1 MTAVNSY
8 RRYAAEL
15 LGTALLVI
23 GGVGTAVLAPSVG
36 PVGIALAFGLT
47 LLVLAYGIGPIS
59 GAHVNPAV
67 TIGMTLSGRLPLAD
81 AVGYIVAQCLGGIG
95 GAAVVYS
102 IAENRAG
109 YHLSSDGLGA
119 NGWGAQSTGHYNATA
134 AAIVEVV
141 LTALLVFT
149 VLAATASTST
159 ATVAGIP
166 IGIALVVIHLIAIPI
181 DGTSVNPARSLGPA
195 LFVRGAALDHLWLF
209 VVAPIGGAVLAAA
222 LFAVLSLKPAEVGQ
236 PGPND
241 DSGADPGRR
250 HPRPA
255 VDAEPGT
262 A

>member
-1 MTAVNSY
+1 MNAVNTY
-8 RRYAAEL
+8 RRYGAEL

-23 GGVGTAVLAPSVG
+23 GGVGTAVLAPDAG

-47 LLVLAYGIGPIS
+47 LLVLAYAIGPIS

-67 TIGMTLSGRLPLAD
+67 TIGMMLSGRLSVTD
-81 AVGYIVAQCLGGIG
+81 AIGYIVAQCLGGIG

-102 IAENRAG
+102 IAEHRAG

-119 NGWGAQSTGHYNATA
+119 NGWGAQSSGHYTVTA
-134 AAIVEVV
+134 AAIFEVV

-159 ATVAGIP
+159 ATVAGVP
-166 IGIALVVIHLIAIPI
+166 IGIALVVIHLVGIPI

-195 LFVRGAALDHLWLF
+195 LFVRGAALDQLWLF
-209 VVAPIGGAVLAAA
+209 IAAPIGGAILAAGVFA
-222 LFAVLSLKPAEVGQ
+222 LLSLKPAQVGA

-241 DSGADPGRR
+241 DSSADPGRR
-250 HPRPA
+250 HARPA
-255 VDAEPGT
+255 AGVAENI